1 MITQH
6 YLIEK
11 YLNDFVKKIG
21 GYNPALP
28 SETKYYAVIVEPR
41 IDPKMLSVIKN
52 HLYFLNENNSSIKW
66 GLQVFH
72 GIDNQEFIYDIL
84 KDIKN
89 VKYVNT
95 GVKDFTKIE
104 YNQYIKSNDFWSVV
118 EGEKILTFQLDT
130 LLLRFGIDEFL
141 KYDYIGAPWSKPKE
155 NRFIGNGGLSL
166 RTKDVM
172 LEITKKHK
180 DYEPRW
186 EDIFFVKWLDE
197 YNLHNLP
204 DIETAMK
211 FSTETLFHPD
221 TFGLHNPINISPHL
235 LDLILNKSINNL

>member
-1 MITQH
+1 MTTQH

-11 YLNDFVKKIG
+11 YLNDFIKKIDK
-21 GYNPALP
+21 YNPTLP
-28 SETKYYAVIVEPR
+28 SETNYYAVIVEPR

-104 YNQYIKSNDFWSVV
+104 YNQYIKSNDFWSLV

-172 LEITKKHK
+172 IEITKKHK
-180 DYEPRW
+180 EYEPRW

-197 YNLHNLP
+197 YNLP

>member
-1 MITQH
+1 MTTQH

-11 YLNDFVKKIG
+11 YLNDFIKKIDK
-21 GYNPALP
+21 YNPTLP
-28 SETKYYAVIVEPR
+28 SETNYYAVIVEPR

-180 DYEPRW
+180 EYEPRW

-197 YNLHNLP
+197 YNLP

>member
-1 MITQH
+1 MTAQH

-11 YLNDFVKKIG
+11 YLNDFIKKIG
-21 GYNPALP
+21 RYNPTLP
-28 SETKYYAVIVEPR
+28 SETNYYAVIVEPR
-41 IDPKMLSVIKN
+41 IDPKMLSIIKN
-52 HLYFLNENNSSIKW
+52 HLFFLNENNSNIKW

-72 GIDNQEFIYDIL
+72 GIDNQDFIYDIL
-84 KDIKN
+84 KDIEN

-95 GVKDFTKIE
+95 GVKDFNKIE
-104 YNQYIKSNDFWSVV
+104 YNQYMKSNDFWSLV

-141 KYDYIGAPWSKPKE
+141 GYDYIGAPWSKPKE

-172 LEITKKHK
+172 LEITKNHK
-180 DYEPRW
+180 NYEPRW
-186 EDIFFVKWLDE
+186 EDIFFVKWLDS
-197 YNLHNLP
+197 YNLP

-211 FSTETLFHPD
+211 FSTEILFHPN

>member
-1 MITQH
+1 MTTQH

-11 YLNDFVKKIG
+11 YLNDFIKKINK
-21 GYNPALP
+21 YNPTLP
-28 SETKYYAVIVEPR
+28 SETNYYAVIVEPR

-104 YNQYIKSNDFWSVV
+104 YNQYIKSNDFWSLV
-118 EGEKILTFQLDT
+118 EGKKILTFQLDT

-141 KYDYIGAPWSKPKE
+141 DYDYIGAPWSKPKE

-172 LEITKKHK
+172 LEIIKNHK
-180 DYEPRW
+180 DCEPRW

-197 YNLHNLP
+197 HNLP

-211 FSTETLFHPD
+211 FSTETLFHPN

>member
-1 MITQH
+1 MTTQH

-11 YLNDFVKKIG
+11 YLNDFIKKIG
-21 GYNPALP
+21 KYNPTLP
-28 SETKYYAVIVEPR
+28 SETNYYAVIVEPR
-41 IDPKMLSVIKN
+41 IDPKMLSIIKN
-52 HLYFLNENNSSIKW
+52 HLFFLNETNSNIKW

-72 GIDNQEFIYDIL
+72 GIDNREYVYDIL

-104 YNQYIKSNDFWSVV
+104 YNQYIKSNDFWSLV

-141 KYDYIGAPWSKPKE
+141 DYDYIGAPWSKPKE

-172 LEITKKHK
+172 LEITKNHK
-180 DYEPRW
+180 DYDPRW
-186 EDIFFVKWLDE
+186 EDIFFVKWIDE
-197 YNLHNLP
+197 HNLP

-211 FSTETLFHPD
+211 FSTETLFHPN

>member
-1 MITQH
+1 
-6 YLIEK
+6 
-11 YLNDFVKKIG
+11 
-21 GYNPALP
+21 
-28 SETKYYAVIVEPR
+28 
-41 IDPKMLSVIKN
+41 MLSVIKN

-84 KDIKN
+84 KDIEN

-104 YNQYIKSNDFWSVV
+104 YNQYIKSNDFWSLV

-180 DYEPRW
+180 EYEPRW